1 MMPDV
6 VAMCRLCVDLE
17 RVPVKDSG
25 FFVDCNEPDEA
36 NNISQ
41 TTHNVTKCQV
51 SIDWPRHTKFRSLK
65 LIIRKFNT
73 DCVFG
78 LFELLLQD
86 VGASCD
92 CYMGGGTRDV
102 VATRFAGEVVI
113 R

>member
-36 NNISQ
+36 NNINQ

-51 SIDWPRHTKFRSLK
+51 TIDWPRHTKFRSLK
-65 LIIRKFNT
+65 LDLCHRCL
-73 DCVFG
+73 D
-78 LFELLLQD
+78 
-86 VGASCD
+86 
-92 CYMGGGTRDV
+92 GGHHK
-102 VATRFAGEVVI
+102 EI
-113 R
+113 